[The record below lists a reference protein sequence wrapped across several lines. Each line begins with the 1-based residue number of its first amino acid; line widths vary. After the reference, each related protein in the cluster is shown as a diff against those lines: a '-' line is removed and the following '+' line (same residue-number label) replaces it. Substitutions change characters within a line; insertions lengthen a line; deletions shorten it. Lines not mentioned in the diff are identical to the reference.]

1 MQCTLVCEIPLHP
14 PPPFLGLHLGPPF
27 PTGFASISPVRRHD
41 PNSKTRR
48 QLWSPSLQGIG
59 ILHCWMTWGE
69 MNQPLMDGRK
79 STKIEKMYIYIYE
92 LYKYVYIYSIY
103 SIYTMYYCWFLFF
116 KKWSQYTPELI
127 MKLRYISL
135 VSMTR
140 PSLPKHFRMALSP
153 DI

>member
-1 MQCTLVCEIPLHP
+1 MMMTCMLLSCTICWEGSCMLKKFLNKKPLHAVYISMWNTFAP
-14 PPPFLGLHLGPPF
+14 SPPFLGLHLGPPF

-79 STKIEKMYIYIYE
+79 STKIEKN
-92 LYKYVYIYSIY
+92 VYIYMNCINMC
-103 SIYTMYYCWFLFF
+103 IYTVYILYIQCIIAGFCF
-116 KKWSQYTPELI
+116 SRNGQNTPLN
-127 MKLRYISL
+127 
-135 VSMTR
+135 
-140 PSLPKHFRMALSP
+140 
-153 DI
+153 